1 MNPKVVLW
9 IARKDLMVELRSR
22 HTLSFMLLFSSLSVV
37 FFARIAGGYV
47 GLAPGIAPGYLWL
60 VFLFTGMLGMGRAF
74 LREKE
79 AGTLDALRAMPVSA
93 AEILAGKA
101 LYNFLLLF
109 GVQCVVFPL
118 FLVFMDLPVRGSLS
132 LAFAVLTLS
141 NLSFVVLSSAVSTLV
156 LGARAR
162 EVLLPVLLMPLLF
175 PLLVLSVSAL
185 NRVLSEG
192 AGVLD
197 IESELRLLFAYTGV
211 SSVIALL
218 TSEAALQE

>member
-1 MNPKVVLW
+1 MKRQAVLW
-9 IARKDLMVELRSR
+9 IARKDLLVEFRSR
-22 HTLSFMLLFSSLSVV
+22 HTLSFMLLFSTLSVV
-37 FFARIAGGYV
+37 FFARIAGTYV
-47 GLAPGIAPGYLWL
+47 LTAPGIAPGYLWL
-60 VFLFTGMLGMGRAF
+60 VFLFTGMLGTGRAF

-79 AGTLDALRAMPVSA
+79 GGTLDALRSMPVSA

-101 LYNFLLLF
+101 VYNFLLLF
-109 GVQCVVFPL
+109 GVQCVAFPV
-118 FLVFMDLPVRGSLS
+118 FLVFMELPVKGSLL
-132 LAFAVLTLS
+132 LAFGVLTLS
-141 NLSFVVLSSAVSTLV
+141 NLSFVVISSAVATLV

-185 NRVLSEG
+185 NRVLTGG
-192 AGVLD
+192 AGLMD
-197 IESELRLLFAYTGV
+197 IAGELRLLVAYTGV